1 MQGKSDLR
9 YCFTVV
15 WYDTAASLQRKYQL
29 IYYTADGTVEMV
41 RRHDPPRSARL
52 RRAGHGVFFFCAH
65 TRSSSRAAAAEQQQQ
80 SSSSLSPEPAPHT
93 LPHTRLPV

>member
-1 MQGKSDLR
+1 MSHTQGKSDLR

-41 RRHDPPRSARL
+41 RHRHARCSLAHAGTALLFSASLLFLARRL
-52 RRAGHGVFFFCAH
+52 MLTHRVRRVLA
-65 TRSSSRAAAAEQQQQ
+65 RAAYGAAR
-80 SSSSLSPEPAPHT
+80 ST
-93 LPHTRLPV
+93 T